1 MKKTDILE
9 IKKDC
14 KKFANKVI
22 TVGGWVRSTRDSKT
36 FGFIDLNDGTSFK
49 GLQIVLNAS
58 EVKNYSEVIKLNT
71 GSSILCEGELKL
83 TPEAKQPYELVAKSV
98 EILCATDETYPI
110 QKKRMTLES
119 LRDIAY
125 LRPRTNMFNAVFRVR
140 SEAAFA
146 LHEYFNK
153 QGFVYLHAPILTSSD
168 CEGAGELFRVST
180 QDIYAGKKLKPED
193 ELLGGSVFLSPSCQL
208 EGETFALA
216 FGNIYTFGPSFRAE
230 NSNTIKHVN
239 EFWHIEPEMA
249 FAELFD
255 DMDVMEGM
263 VKYAINH
270 LFERCRDELEFFN
283 SFIEPGLIDKL
294 ENVRSSEFA
303 RVSYTKAIE
312 ELAKNNKNFEY
323 KVKWGD
329 DIQTEHEK
337 YLTEV
342 VYKKPVFVY
351 DYPKELK
358 AFYMRLNDD
367 GKTVRATDLLV
378 PGIGELCGASERE
391 ERYDVLMNRIHE
403 LGLKEEDYW
412 WFLNLR
418 KYGSVKHSGFGMGF
432 DRFVMYVTGMKN
444 IRDVIP
450 YPRTPNN
457 CKF

>member
-9 IKKDC
+9 IKQHSGELAGKT
-14 KKFANKVI
+14 I

-36 FGFIDLNDGTSFK
+36 FGFIDLNDGTTFK
-49 GLQIVLNAS
+49 GLQIVLNAD
-58 EVKNYSEVIKLNT
+58 EVKNYADVIKLNT

-98 EILCATDETYPI
+98 TILCPTDETYPI
-110 QKKRMTLES
+110 QKKRMTLEA

-146 LHEYFNK
+146 LHDYFHK
-153 QGFVYLHAPILTSSD
+153 QGFVYLHAPILTASD

-180 QDIYAGKKLKPED
+180 QDIYSGKKLKPED

-230 NSNTIKHVN
+230 KSNTVKHVN

-249 FAELFD
+249 FAGLFD
-255 DMDVMEGM
+255 DMDIMEGM
-263 VKYAINH
+263 VKYVINH
-270 LFERCRDELEFFN
+270 LFEKCHDELEFFN
-283 SFIEPGLIDKL
+283 AFVEPGLIDKL

-303 RVSYTKAIE
+303 RVSYTDAIN

-337 YLTEV
+337 YLSEV

-351 DYPKELK
+351 DYPKDIK

-367 GKTVRATDLLV
+367 GKTVRATDLIV

-391 ERYDVLMNRIHE
+391 ERYDVLLNRVHE

-418 KYGSVKHSGFGMGF
+418 KFGSVKHSGFGMGF

-444 IRDVIP
+444 IRDVLP

>member
-9 IKKDC
+9 IKQHSAELAGKT
-14 KKFANKVI
+14 I

-36 FGFIDLNDGTSFK
+36 FGFIDLNDGTTFK
-49 GLQIVLNAS
+49 GLQIVLNAD
-58 EVKNYSEVIKLNT
+58 EVKNYADVIKLNT
-71 GSSILCEGELKL
+71 GSSILCEGQLKL
-83 TPEAKQPYELVAKSV
+83 TPEAKQPYELVAKNV
-98 EILCATDETYPI
+98 TILCPTDETYPI

-119 LRDIAY
+119 LRDITY

-140 SEAAFA
+140 SESAFA
-146 LHEYFNK
+146 LHEYFHN
-153 QGFVYLHAPILTSSD
+153 QGFVYLHAPILTASD

-230 NSNTIKHVN
+230 KSNTVKHVN

-255 DMDVMEGM
+255 DMDIMEGM
-263 VKYAINH
+263 VKFVINH
-270 LFERCRDELEFFN
+270 LFEKCRDELEFFN
-283 SFIEPGLIDKL
+283 AFVEPGLIDKL

-303 RVSYTKAIE
+303 RVSYTDAIN

-337 YLTEV
+337 YLSEV

-351 DYPKELK
+351 DYPKDIK

-367 GKTVRATDLLV
+367 GKTVRATDLIV

-391 ERYDVLMNRIHE
+391 ERYDVLLNRVHE

-418 KYGSVKHSGFGMGF
+418 KFGSVKHSGFGMGF